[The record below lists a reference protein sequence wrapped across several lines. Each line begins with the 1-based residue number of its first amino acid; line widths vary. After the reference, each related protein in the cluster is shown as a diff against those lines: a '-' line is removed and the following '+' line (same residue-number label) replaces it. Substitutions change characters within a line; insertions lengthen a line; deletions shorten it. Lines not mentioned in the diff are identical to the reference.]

1 MKGLKFLFA
10 SWKKMPV
17 FFWLGLGM
25 SAVFLVLPFVM
36 HETLGSEDYLY
47 PKIFLF
53 FPSFFM
59 AEIGLICGCRDIAAN
74 KLVRSFPIARELYTK
89 AVPTFILIL
98 TLGISIVVMLAYFVF
113 LGIIG
118 AEERQFA
125 DTLIIAT
132 LIIVPELIAPPF
144 FTTTPGG
151 GAIMIYFVMAPI
163 VVVSMIGAH
172 TTMHMGFDLPL
183 WAAAL
188 IFTVSAAVSVMLLY
202 RIAAWRYIKSNIK
215 INNPIINYETK

>member
-25 SAVFLVLPFVM
+25 SAVFAVLPFVM

-74 KLVRSFPIARELYTK
+74 KLVRSFPIAKELYTK

-98 TLGISIVVMLAYFVF
+98 TLGLSIVVMLAYFVF

-118 AEERQFA
+118 AEECQFA
-125 DTLIIAT
+125 DTLIIAA
-132 LIIVPELIAPPF
+132 LIIVPELVFSPF
-144 FTTTPGG
+144 FTLIPGG
-151 GAIMIYFVMAPI
+151 GAIMIYFVMAPT
-163 VVVSMIGAH
+163 VVMSFVGTH
-172 TTMHMGFDLPL
+172 TLMFKGFGLPL

-188 IFTVSAAVSVMLLY
+188 IFTAATAVSVVLLY